1 MDCVGCSDDVASDPL
16 NSEKTILIARLAT
29 VFVGAIGTVALLGPF
44 SMLDGWDKLAHAA
57 MFYGL
62 TLLALA
68 SLPSN
73 RKGDIALAVI
83 AIAGA
88 SEIAQHFA
96 GREMSLLDWLADIS
110 GVFVATAPVYVARM
124 RHLAQRARRDAHRE
138 RRKSGFAVVQGGMRP
153 PTPIFEVVQD
163 RRPQR

>member
-1 MDCVGCSDDVASDPL
+1 MDSVGCSDDVASDPL
-16 NSEKTILIARLAT
+16 NSDKTILIARMAT
-29 VFVGAIGTVALLGPF
+29 VFAGAIGTVLLLGPF
-44 SMLDGWDKLAHAA
+44 NASDGWDKLAHGA

-73 RKGDIALAVI
+73 RKEDIALAVV

-88 SEIAQHFA
+88 SEVAQHFA
-96 GREMSLLDWLADIS
+96 GRDMSLFDWLADTA
-110 GVFVATAPVYVARM
+110 GVCLATAPVYVARM

-138 RRKSGFAVVQGGMRP
+138 RRKSGFAVVRAGVQP
-153 PTPIFEVVQD
+153 PTPIFEVLQD
-163 RRPQR
+163 HRPQR